1 MINFVD
7 PESEGP
13 EADAGFIVE
22 LGELGTVTQTKPII
36 VDFMDLYDGNP
47 YSHQE
52 GIEYYRVNIFASHTL
67 HYIPLRIDKAI
78 EFFATRWNNISIYNK
93 LCFLLSSSYSSTL

>member
-67 HYIPLRIDKAI
+67 HSIAL
-78 EFFATRWNNISIYNK
+78 SIYP
-93 LCFLLSSSYSSTL
+93 